1 MKISAMTWVGITTF
15 FLLLL
20 TIGAAMG
27 FAFSWIFYATVLG
40 QGLVVIMVYKV
51 LTDAY
56 TTTKTFEDFYEDR
69 PIPREEQFRNTQG

>member
-1 MKISAMTWVGITTF
+1 MKISAMRWVGITTF

-27 FAFSWIFYATVLG
+27 FAFNWIFYATVFG
-40 QGLVVIMVYKV
+40 QGLVILMVYKV

-56 TTTKTFEDFYEDR
+56 STSKSFEDFYEDR
-69 PIPREEQFRNTQG
+69 PIPREEQI